1 MSSSICCFMAKFKE
15 IKELWN
21 ASRNCDCIT
30 EISVLQNINKQQMHW
45 KLKILNKNSIQM
57 LKKLEVD
64 TE

>member
-1 MSSSICCFMAKFKE
+1 MERLEK
-15 IKELWN
+15 L
-21 ASRNCDCIT
+21 RYIT

-45 KLKILNKNSIQM
+45 KLKIINKNSIRM